1 MRRKQCS
8 IKTGDNTGVRMP
20 VGMGEGGSS
29 VNMEFAFLKN
39 SCDEGLG
46 GLNRRD
52 FCSAI
57 TAVAVTGPTG
67 MIGLNPPIGALP
79 DGYDAVLPAVSESC
93 HRIFFEAAQNMRRMD
108 DASVDLV
115 VTSPPYPMIEMWD
128 AVFAA
133 QNGGIEEVL
142 ESSPMSAFELM
153 HEELDKVWSECFR
166 VLRDGGIMCVNIG
179 DATRTI
185 SKDFQLYNNHSRI
198 VSSCLKLGF
207 ANLPNI
213 IWRKQTN
220 APNKFMGSG
229 MLPCGAYVTLEHE
242 WILVFRKGGK
252 RTYKSDSEKA
262 RRRSS
267 AFFWEE
273 RNKWFSDLWEIKG
286 TRQSII
292 NSQTRDRNA
301 SFPLE
306 VPFRLV
312 NMYSQMGD
320 TVLDPFMGMGTTLVA
335 AMLLGRNSIGFEID
349 KGLRPS
355 IAEFVSSMGVDII
368 RKLVRDRLDAH
379 LAFVK
384 ERENTGKIVK
394 YDNQRLRCK
403 VMTSQEVDMEL
414 VIPEKIERVDGD
426 SFSCHCSYKSI

>member
-1 MRRKQCS
+1 MRKNARYTKS
-8 IKTGDNTGVRMP
+8 VVTPVVHAPTGIHGDCP
-20 VGMGEGGSS
+20 L
-29 VNMEFAFLKN
+29 VNMEFDFSLHN
-39 SCDEGLG
+39 RDD

-52 FCSAI
+52 FCSTIA
-57 TAVAVTGPTG
+57 AVAVAGPAGMTGLESPVVCMT
-67 MIGLNPPIGALP
+67 
-79 DGYDAVLPAVSESC
+79 DGKDSQVRPAVAESS
-93 HRIFFEAAQNMRRMD
+93 HRIFFEAAQNMGQLD
-108 DASVDLV
+108 DATVDLV

-128 AVFAA
+128 GIFAS
-133 QNGGIEEVL
+133 QNGDIGVAL
-142 ESSPMSAFELM
+142 GKDPRSAFEIM
-153 HEELDKVWSECFR
+153 HGELDKVWAECFR
-166 VLRDGGIMCVNIG
+166 VLKDGGIMCVNIG

-185 SKDFQLYNNHSRI
+185 GKDFQLYNNHSRV
-198 VSSCLKLGF
+198 VSSCLKIGF

-252 RTYKSDSEKA
+252 RIYKSDNEKS

-335 AMLLGRNSIGFEID
+335 AMLLGRNCVGFEID
-349 KGLRPS
+349 EGLKPS
-355 IAEFVSSMGVDII
+355 IESFVGGIGVNAM
-368 RKLVRDRLDAH
+368 RKFVRNRLDAH
-379 LAFVK
+379 LAFAE
-384 ERENTGKIVK
+384 ERASSGKDVK
-394 YDNQRLRCK
+394 YDNRKLNCK

-414 VIPEKIERVDGD
+414 IVPEKIERVDGD
-426 SFSCHCSYKSI
+426 VFLYHCSYQLI

>member
-1 MRRKQCS
+1 
-8 IKTGDNTGVRMP
+8 
-20 VGMGEGGSS
+20 
-29 VNMEFAFLKN
+29 
-39 SCDEGLG
+39 
-46 GLNRRD
+46 
-52 FCSAI
+52 
-57 TAVAVTGPTG
+57 
-67 MIGLNPPIGALP
+67 
-79 DGYDAVLPAVSESC
+79 
-93 HRIFFEAAQNMRRMD
+93 
-108 DASVDLV
+108 
-115 VTSPPYPMIEMWD
+115 
-128 AVFAA
+128 
-133 QNGGIEEVL
+133 
-142 ESSPMSAFELM
+142 
-153 HEELDKVWSECFR
+153 
-166 VLRDGGIMCVNIG
+166 MCVNIG

-355 IAEFVSSMGVDII
+355 IAEFVSSMGVDIM